1 MPDLETGRHR
11 LPLLAVSQAQ
21 KEITHNEAL
30 VLIDAL
36 IHIAVE
42 NTQSVPPAVT
52 DVDNGKCW
60 LIGPAAS
67 GLWANRSG
75 QIAIWM
81 GGSWRFSVPQNGMRL
96 WNKSEGQQSHYNAGQ
111 WINAP
116 LMLLPIGGAFIDV
129 EARETLASILQFL
142 RSIGMCAT

>member
-60 LIGPAAS
+60 LIGAAAS

-75 QIAIWM
+75 QIAIWT
-81 GGSWRFSVPQNGMRL
+81 GGGWRFAVPQNGMRL
-96 WNKSEGQQSHYNAGQ
+96 WNKSEGQQSHYVAGQ
-111 WINAP
+111 WSNAP
-116 LMLLPIGGAFIDV
+116 LISLPVGGAVIDA
-129 EARETLASILQFL
+129 EARAALTAILQYL
-142 RSIGMCAT
+142 RSIGMCAS